1 MTDSKIVLLADVYK
15 MRETK
20 EKELAFYIKKLKELE
35 EKMFFIRKEIQ
46 TTTFIIDMI
55 EKEKVQMIGI
65 KNDKEA

>member
-1 MTDSKIVLLADVYK
+1 MDTKIILLADVYK

-20 EKELAFYIKKLKELE
+20 EKELAFYTEKLKELE

-55 EKEKVQMIGI
+55 EKEKIYMIGQD
-65 KNDKEA
+65 NE